1 MLPKNDS
8 YDPSM
13 EWMHITQ
20 SLEEE
25 LTLERSIR
33 EIEDCENIDVL
44 SQLCVA
50 MARQQWHQSK
60 LLNQAVNH
68 IAEMDALIADGVQ
81 ML

>member
-1 MLPKNDS
+1 MPPKNEPS
-8 YDPSM
+8 EPSM

-50 MARQQWHQSK
+50 MARQQWHQGK
-60 LLNQAVNH
+60 LLKQAVGH
-68 IAEMDALIADGVQ
+68 IALLDAVLSGSKEIV
-81 ML
+81 

>member
-1 MLPKNDS
+1 MLPKNEP

-13 EWMHITQ
+13 EWMVVEQ

-50 MARQQWHQSK
+50 MARQQWHQGK
-60 LLNQAVNH
+60 LLRQAVGH
-68 IAEMDALIADGVQ
+68 IAGLEQV
-81 ML
+81 

>member
-1 MLPKNDS
+1 MLPKNKS

-13 EWMHITQ
+13 EWMVIKQ

-33 EIEDCENIDVL
+33 EIEDCKNIDVL

-60 LLNQAVNH
+60 LLKQAVEH
-68 IAEMDALIADGVQ
+68 IAFIEQV
-81 ML
+81 